1 MQTIDLRKLIAPSF
15 WHLYNDM
22 KQHRHTYYTLAG
34 GRGSTKS
41 SFAALM
47 VVLLLMTHKDCH
59 ALVMR
64 KVDKT
69 IGRSVFPQMQWAV
82 HALGQDAYFH
92 MSVSPHQM
100 TYLPTGQRIYF
111 SGVDDP
117 QKIKSIKPPF
127 GYIGIVF
134 LEELDQFAGPEEIR
148 NINQSLLRGGPMFW
162 EIGAYNPPKS
172 QNSWVNEEALVE
184 APDKLVH
191 HSTYLD
197 VPRSWLGDVF
207 FEAAETLRARN
218 ETAYRH
224 EYLGEV
230 TGTGGTVFE
239 NVHDVRLTDNEIAS
253 FDRLYFGLDFGFS
266 LDPLAFVMMAYDA
279 KHERLVIFGELY
291 QQNLMNRPAA
301 ERIRAMLPTKD
312 AHIFADSAEPKSIA
326 EMNALGLHVHG
337 AKKGPDSVDYGIRWL
352 QGLAEIAI
360 DKRRAPNTFREF
372 VGYEYERNRDG
383 QFISAYPDKNNHA
396 IDAVRYGC
404 GTVMRSQRRHGTL
417 FRKEDFGL

>member
-1 MQTIDLRKLIAPSF
+1 MAQKIELASLIAPSF
-15 WHLYNDM
+15 YELAYDIM
-22 KQHRHTYYTLAG
+22 EHRHTYYTLAG

-47 VVLLLMTHKDCH
+47 VVLLLVTHHDCH

-148 NINQSLLRGGPMFW
+148 NINQSLLRGGPVFW

-184 APDKLVH
+184 APDKQFH

-207 FEAAETLRARN
+207 FDAAEALKAQN
-218 ETAYRH
+218 EMAYRH

-239 NVHDVRLTDNEIAS
+239 NVEAVALTDAQVAA
-253 FDRLYFGLDFGFS
+253 FDKLHFGLDYGFAV
-266 LDPLAFVMMAYDA
+266 DPLAFVAMHYDA
-279 KHERLVIFGELY
+279 ARQSLYIFDEIY
-291 QQNLMNRPAA
+291 QQKLTNRQAA
-301 ERIRAMLPTKD
+301 EKIRQKAGHGRI
-312 AHIFADSAEPKSIA
+312 IADSAEPKSIA
-326 EMNALGLHVHG
+326 EMRGYGLRVDG
-337 AKKGPDSVDYGIRWL
+337 AKKGPDSVDYGVRWL
-352 QGLAEIAI
+352 QNLAHIYI
-360 DKRRAPNTFREF
+360 DRHRAPNTYREF
-372 VGYEYERNRDG
+372 ISYEYEHNREG
-383 QFISAYPDKNNHA
+383 QFISAYPDKDNHA
-396 IDAVRYGC
+396 IDAVRYAC
-404 GTVMRSQRRHGTL
+404 EPLTRRKN
-417 FRKEDFGL
+417 FRF

>member
-1 MQTIDLRKLIAPSF
+1 MRTIDLRQLIAPSF
-15 WHLYNDM
+15 WGLYNDM
-22 KQHRHTYYTLAG
+22 KHHRHTYYTLAG

-41 SFAALM
+41 SFAAIM
-47 VVLLLMTHKDCH
+47 VVLLLMTHHDCH

-69 IGRSVFPQMQWAV
+69 IGRSVFPQIQWAV

-134 LEELDQFAGPEEIR
+134 LEELDQFAGQEEIR
-148 NINQSLLRGGPMFW
+148 SINQSLLRGGPVFW

-172 QNSWVNEEALVE
+172 QNSWVNEDALIE

-207 FEAAETLRARN
+207 FDAAEALKAQN
-218 ETAYRH
+218 EMAYRH

-239 NVHDVRLTDNEIAS
+239 NVEAVALTDAQVAA
-253 FDRLYFGLDFGFS
+253 FDKLHFGLDYGFAV
-266 LDPLAFVMMAYDA
+266 DPLAFVAMHYDA
-279 KHERLVIFGELY
+279 ARQSLYIFDEIY
-291 QQNLMNRPAA
+291 QQKLTNRQAA
-301 ERIRAMLPTKD
+301 EKIRQKAGHGRI
-312 AHIFADSAEPKSIA
+312 IADSAEPKSIA
-326 EMNALGLHVHG
+326 EMRGYGLRVEG
-337 AKKGPDSVDYGIRWL
+337 AKKGPDSVDYGVRWL
-352 QGLAEIAI
+352 QNLAHIYI
-360 DKRRAPNTFREF
+360 DRHRAPNTYREF
-372 VGYEYERNRDG
+372 ISYEYEHNREG
-383 QFISAYPDKNNHA
+383 QFISAYPDKDNHA
-396 IDAVRYGC
+396 IDAVRYAC
-404 GTVMRSQRRHGTL
+404 EPLTRRKN
-417 FRKEDFGL
+417 FRF

>member
-1 MQTIDLRKLIAPSF
+1 MAQKIELASLIAPSF
-15 WHLYNDM
+15 YELAYDIM
-22 KQHRHTYYTLAG
+22 EHRHTYYTLAG

-47 VVLLLMTHKDCH
+47 VVLLLMTHHDCH

-69 IGRSVFPQMQWAV
+69 IGRSVFPQIQWAV
-82 HALGQDAYFH
+82 RALGQDAYFH

-134 LEELDQFAGPEEIR
+134 LEELDQFAGQEEIR
-148 NINQSLLRGGPMFW
+148 SINQSLLRGGPVFW

-172 QNSWVNEEALVE
+172 QNSWVNEDALIE

-207 FEAAETLRARN
+207 FDAAEALKAQN
-218 ETAYRH
+218 EMAYRH

-239 NVHDVRLTDNEIAS
+239 NVEAVALTDAQVAA
-253 FDRLYFGLDFGFS
+253 FDKLHFGLDYGFAV
-266 LDPLAFVMMAYDA
+266 DPLAFVAMHYDA
-279 KHERLVIFGELY
+279 ARQSLYIFDEIY
-291 QQNLMNRPAA
+291 QQKLTNRQAA
-301 ERIRAMLPTKD
+301 EKIRQKAGHGRI
-312 AHIFADSAEPKSIA
+312 IADSAEPKSIA
-326 EMNALGLHVHG
+326 EMRGYGLRVEG
-337 AKKGPDSVDYGIRWL
+337 AKKGPDSVDYGVRWL
-352 QGLAEIAI
+352 QNLAHIYI
-360 DKRRAPNTFREF
+360 DRHRAPNTYREF
-372 VGYEYERNRDG
+372 ISYEYEHNREG
-383 QFISAYPDKNNHA
+383 QFISAYPDKDNHA
-396 IDAVRYGC
+396 IDAVRYAC
-404 GTVMRSQRRHGTL
+404 EPLTRRKN
-417 FRKEDFGL
+417 FRF

>member
-1 MQTIDLRKLIAPSF
+1 MAQKIELASLIAPSF
-15 WHLYNDM
+15 YELAYDIM
-22 KQHRHTYYTLAG
+22 EHRHTYYTLAG

-47 VVLLLMTHKDCH
+47 VVLLLMTHHDCH

-69 IGRSVFPQMQWAV
+69 IGRSVFPQLQWAV
-82 HALGQDAYFH
+82 RALGQDAYFH

-134 LEELDQFAGPEEIR
+134 LEELDQFAGQEEIR
-148 NINQSLLRGGPMFW
+148 SINQSLLRGGPVFW

-172 QNSWVNEEALVE
+172 QNSWVNEDALIE

-207 FEAAETLRARN
+207 FDAAEALKEQN
-218 ETAYRH
+218 EMAYRH

-239 NVHDVRLTDNEIAS
+239 NVEAVALTDAQVAA
-253 FDRLYFGLDFGFS
+253 FDKLHFGLDYGFAV
-266 LDPLAFVMMAYDA
+266 DPLAFVAMHYDA
-279 KHERLVIFGELY
+279 ARQSLYIFDEIY
-291 QQNLMNRPAA
+291 QQKLTNRQAA
-301 ERIRAMLPTKD
+301 EKIRQKAGHGRI
-312 AHIFADSAEPKSIA
+312 IADSAEPKSIA
-326 EMNALGLHVHG
+326 EMRGYGLRVEG
-337 AKKGPDSVDYGIRWL
+337 AKKGPDSVDYGVRWL
-352 QGLAEIAI
+352 QNLAHIYI
-360 DKRRAPNTFREF
+360 DRHRAPNTYREF
-372 VGYEYERNRDG
+372 ISYEYEHNREG
-383 QFISAYPDKNNHA
+383 QFISAYPDKDNHA
-396 IDAVRYGC
+396 IDAVRYAC
-404 GTVMRSQRRHGTL
+404 EPLTRRKN
-417 FRKEDFGL
+417 FRF

>member
-1 MQTIDLRKLIAPSF
+1 MAQKIELASLIAPSF
-15 WHLYNDM
+15 YELAYDIM
-22 KQHRHTYYTLAG
+22 EHRHTYYTLAG

-47 VVLLLMTHKDCH
+47 VVLLLMTHHDCH

-69 IGRSVFPQMQWAV
+69 IGRSVFPQIQWAV
-82 HALGQDAYFH
+82 RALGQDAYFH

-134 LEELDQFAGPEEIR
+134 LEELDQFAGQEEIR
-148 NINQSLLRGGPMFW
+148 SINQSLLRGGPVFW

-172 QNSWVNEEALVE
+172 QNSWVNEDALIE

-207 FEAAETLRARN
+207 FDAAEALKAQN
-218 ETAYRH
+218 EMAYRH

-239 NVHDVRLTDNEIAS
+239 NVEAVALTDAQVAA
-253 FDRLYFGLDFGFS
+253 FDKLHLGLDYGFAV
-266 LDPLAFVMMAYDA
+266 DPLAFVAMHYDA
-279 KHERLVIFGELY
+279 ARQSLYIFDEIY
-291 QQNLMNRPAA
+291 QQKLTNRQAA
-301 ERIRAMLPTKD
+301 EKIRQKAGHGRI
-312 AHIFADSAEPKSIA
+312 IADSAEPKSIA
-326 EMNALGLHVHG
+326 EMRGYGLRVEG
-337 AKKGPDSVDYGIRWL
+337 AKKGPDSVDYGVRWL
-352 QGLAEIAI
+352 QNLAHIYI
-360 DKRRAPNTFREF
+360 DRHRAPNTYREF
-372 VGYEYERNRDG
+372 ISYEYEHNREG
-383 QFISAYPDKNNHA
+383 QFISAYPDKDNHA
-396 IDAVRYGC
+396 IDAVRYAC
-404 GTVMRSQRRHGTL
+404 EPLTRRKN
-417 FRKEDFGL
+417 FRF

>member
-1 MQTIDLRKLIAPSF
+1 MRTIDLRRLIAPSF
-15 WHLYNDM
+15 WGLYNDM
-22 KQHRHTYYTLAG
+22 KHHRHTYYTLAG

-41 SFAALM
+41 SFAAIM
-47 VVLLLMTHKDCH
+47 VVLLLMTHHDCH

-69 IGRSVFPQMQWAV
+69 IGRSVFPQLQWAV
-82 HALGQDAYFH
+82 RALGQDAYFH

-134 LEELDQFAGPEEIR
+134 LEELDQFAGQEEIR
-148 NINQSLLRGGPMFW
+148 SINQSLLRGGPVFW

-172 QNSWVNEEALVE
+172 QNSWVNEDALIE

-207 FEAAETLRARN
+207 FDAAEALKAQN
-218 ETAYRH
+218 EMAYRH

-239 NVHDVRLTDNEIAS
+239 NVEAVALTDAQVAA
-253 FDRLYFGLDFGFS
+253 FDKLHFGLDYGFAV
-266 LDPLAFVMMAYDA
+266 DPLAFVAMHYDA
-279 KHERLVIFGELY
+279 ARQSLYIFDEIY
-291 QQNLMNRPAA
+291 QQKLTNRQAA
-301 ERIRAMLPTKD
+301 EKIRQKAGHGRI
-312 AHIFADSAEPKSIA
+312 IADSAEPKSIA
-326 EMNALGLHVHG
+326 EMRGYGLRVDG
-337 AKKGPDSVDYGIRWL
+337 AKKGPDSVDYGVRWL
-352 QGLAEIAI
+352 QNLAHIYI
-360 DKRRAPNTFREF
+360 DRHRAPNTYREF
-372 VGYEYERNRDG
+372 ISYEYEHNREG
-383 QFISAYPDKNNHA
+383 QFISAYPDKDNHA
-396 IDAVRYGC
+396 IDAVRYAC
-404 GTVMRSQRRHGTL
+404 EPLTRRKN
-417 FRKEDFGL
+417 FRF

>member
-1 MQTIDLRKLIAPSF
+1 MAQKIELASLIAPSF
-15 WHLYNDM
+15 YELAYDIM
-22 KQHRHTYYTLAG
+22 EHRHTYYTLAG

-47 VVLLLMTHKDCH
+47 VVLLLMTHHDCH

-69 IGRSVFPQMQWAV
+69 IGRSVFPQLQWAV
-82 HALGQDAYFH
+82 RALGQDAYFH

-127 GYIGIVF
+127 RYIGIVF
-134 LEELDQFAGPEEIR
+134 LEELDQFAGQEEIR
-148 NINQSLLRGGPMFW
+148 NINQSLLRGGPVFW

-172 QNSWVNEEALVE
+172 QNSWVNEDALIE

-207 FEAAETLRARN
+207 FDAAEALKAQN
-218 ETAYRH
+218 EMAYRH

-239 NVHDVRLTDNEIAS
+239 NVEAVALTDAQVAA
-253 FDRLYFGLDFGFS
+253 FDKLHFGLDYGFAV
-266 LDPLAFVMMAYDA
+266 DPLAFVAMHYDA
-279 KHERLVIFGELY
+279 ARQSLYIFDEIY
-291 QQNLMNRPAA
+291 QQKLTNRQAA
-301 ERIRAMLPTKD
+301 EKIRQKAGHGRI
-312 AHIFADSAEPKSIA
+312 IADSAEPKSIA
-326 EMNALGLHVHG
+326 EMRGYGLRVEG
-337 AKKGPDSVDYGIRWL
+337 AKKGPDSVDYGVRWL
-352 QGLAEIAI
+352 QNLAHIYI
-360 DKRRAPNTFREF
+360 DRHRAPNTYREF
-372 VGYEYERNRDG
+372 ISYEYEHNREG
-383 QFISAYPDKNNHA
+383 QFISAYPDKDNHA
-396 IDAVRYGC
+396 IDAVRYAC
-404 GTVMRSQRRHGTL
+404 EPLTRRKN
-417 FRKEDFGL
+417 FRF

>member
-1 MQTIDLRKLIAPSF
+1 MAQKIELALLIAPSF
-15 WHLYNDM
+15 YELAYDVM
-22 KQHRHTYYTLAG
+22 EHRHTYYTLAG

-47 VVLLLMTHKDCH
+47 VVLLLMTHHDCH

-69 IGRSVFPQMQWAV
+69 IGRSVFPQLQWAV
-82 HALGQDAYFH
+82 RALGQDAYFH

-134 LEELDQFAGPEEIR
+134 LEELDQFAGQEEIR
-148 NINQSLLRGGPMFW
+148 SINQSLLRGGPVFW

-172 QNSWVNEEALVE
+172 QNSWVNEDALIE

-207 FEAAETLRARN
+207 FDAAEALKAQN
-218 ETAYRH
+218 EMAYRH

-239 NVHDVRLTDNEIAS
+239 NVEAVALTDAQVAA
-253 FDRLYFGLDFGFS
+253 FDKLHFGLDYGFAV
-266 LDPLAFVMMAYDA
+266 DPLAFVAMHYDA
-279 KHERLVIFGELY
+279 ARQSLYIFDEIY
-291 QQNLMNRPAA
+291 QQKLTNRQAA
-301 ERIRAMLPTKD
+301 EKIRQKAGHGRI
-312 AHIFADSAEPKSIA
+312 IADSAEPKSIA
-326 EMNALGLHVHG
+326 EMRGYGLRVEG
-337 AKKGPDSVDYGIRWL
+337 AKKGPDSVDYGVRWL
-352 QGLAEIAI
+352 QNLAHIYI
-360 DKRRAPNTFREF
+360 DRHRAPNTYREF
-372 VGYEYERNRDG
+372 ISYEYEHNREG
-383 QFISAYPDKNNHA
+383 QFISAYPDKDNHA
-396 IDAVRYGC
+396 IDAVRYAC
-404 GTVMRSQRRHGTL
+404 EPLTRRKN
-417 FRKEDFGL
+417 FRF

>member
-1 MQTIDLRKLIAPSF
+1 MAQKIELASLIAPSF
-15 WHLYNDM
+15 YELAYDIM
-22 KQHRHTYYTLAG
+22 EHRHTYYTLAG

-47 VVLLLMTHKDCH
+47 VVLLLMTHHDCH

-69 IGRSVFPQMQWAV
+69 IGRSVFPQLQWAV
-82 HALGQDAYFH
+82 RALGQDAYFH

-134 LEELDQFAGPEEIR
+134 LEELDQFAGQEEIR
-148 NINQSLLRGGPMFW
+148 SINQSLLRGGPVFW

-172 QNSWVNEEALVE
+172 QNSWVNEDALIE

-207 FEAAETLRARN
+207 FDAAEALKEQN
-218 ETAYRH
+218 EMAYRH

-239 NVHDVRLTDNEIAS
+239 NVEAVALTDAQVAA
-253 FDRLYFGLDFGFS
+253 FDKLHFGLDYGFAV
-266 LDPLAFVMMAYDA
+266 DPLAFVAMHYDA
-279 KHERLVIFGELY
+279 ARQSLYIFDEIY
-291 QQNLMNRPAA
+291 QQKLTNRQAA
-301 ERIRAMLPTKD
+301 EKIRQKAGHARI
-312 AHIFADSAEPKSIA
+312 IADSAEPKSIA
-326 EMNALGLHVHG
+326 EMRGYGLRVEG
-337 AKKGPDSVDYGIRWL
+337 AKKGPDSVDYGVRWL
-352 QGLAEIAI
+352 QNLAHIYI
-360 DKRRAPNTFREF
+360 DRHRAPNTYREF
-372 VGYEYERNRDG
+372 ISYEYEHNREG
-383 QFISAYPDKNNHA
+383 QFISAYPDKDNHA
-396 IDAVRYGC
+396 IDAVRYAC
-404 GTVMRSQRRHGTL
+404 EPLTRRKN
-417 FRKEDFGL
+417 FRF

>member
-1 MQTIDLRKLIAPSF
+1 MAQKIELASLIAPSF
-15 WHLYNDM
+15 YELAYDIM
-22 KQHRHTYYTLAG
+22 EHRHTYYTLAG

-47 VVLLLMTHKDCH
+47 VVLLLMTHHDCH

-69 IGRSVFPQMQWAV
+69 IGKSVFPQLQWAV
-82 HALGQDAYFH
+82 RALGQDAYFH

-134 LEELDQFAGPEEIR
+134 LEELDQFAGQEEIR
-148 NINQSLLRGGPMFW
+148 SINQSLLRGGPVFW

-172 QNSWVNEEALVE
+172 QNSWVNEDALIE

-207 FEAAETLRARN
+207 FDAAEALKAQN
-218 ETAYRH
+218 EMAYRH

-239 NVHDVRLTDNEIAS
+239 NVEAVALTDAQVAA
-253 FDRLYFGLDFGFS
+253 FDKLHFGLDYGFAV
-266 LDPLAFVMMAYDA
+266 DPLAFVAMHYDA
-279 KHERLVIFGELY
+279 ALQSLYIFDEIY
-291 QQNLMNRPAA
+291 QQKLTNRQAA
-301 ERIRAMLPTKD
+301 EKIRQKAGHGRI
-312 AHIFADSAEPKSIA
+312 IADSAEPKSIA
-326 EMNALGLHVHG
+326 EMRGYGLRVEG
-337 AKKGPDSVDYGIRWL
+337 AKKGPDSVDYGVRWL
-352 QGLAEIAI
+352 QNLAHIYI
-360 DKRRAPNTFREF
+360 DRHRAPNTYREF
-372 VGYEYERNRDG
+372 ISYEYEHNREG
-383 QFISAYPDKNNHA
+383 QFISAYPDKDNPA
-396 IDAVRYGC
+396 IDAVRYAC
-404 GTVMRSQRRHGTL
+404 EPLTRRKN
-417 FRKEDFGL
+417 FRF

>member
-1 MQTIDLRKLIAPSF
+1 MTQKIELASLIAPSF
-15 WHLYNDM
+15 YELAYDIM
-22 KQHRHTYYTLAG
+22 EHRHTYYTLAG

-47 VVLLLMTHKDCH
+47 VVLLLMTHHDCH

-69 IGRSVFPQMQWAV
+69 IGRSVFPQLQWAV
-82 HALGQDAYFH
+82 RALGQDAYFH

-134 LEELDQFAGPEEIR
+134 LEELDQFAGQEEIR
-148 NINQSLLRGGPMFW
+148 SINQSLLRGGPVFW

-172 QNSWVNEEALVE
+172 QNSWVNEDALIE

-207 FEAAETLRARN
+207 FDAAEALKAQN
-218 ETAYRH
+218 EMAYRH

-239 NVHDVRLTDNEIAS
+239 NVEAVALTDAQVAA
-253 FDRLYFGLDFGFS
+253 FDKLHFGLDYGFAV
-266 LDPLAFVMMAYDA
+266 DPLAFVAMHYDA
-279 KHERLVIFGELY
+279 ARQSLYIFDEIY
-291 QQNLMNRPAA
+291 QQKLTNRQAA
-301 ERIRAMLPTKD
+301 EKIRQKAGHGRI
-312 AHIFADSAEPKSIA
+312 IADSAEPKSIA
-326 EMNALGLHVHG
+326 EMRGYGLRVEG
-337 AKKGPDSVDYGIRWL
+337 AKKGPDSVDYGVRWL
-352 QGLAEIAI
+352 QNLAHIYI
-360 DKRRAPNTFREF
+360 DRHRAPNTYREF
-372 VGYEYERNRDG
+372 ISYEYEHNREG
-383 QFISAYPDKNNHA
+383 QFISAYPDKDNHA
-396 IDAVRYGC
+396 IDAVRYAC
-404 GTVMRSQRRHGTL
+404 EPLTRRKN
-417 FRKEDFGL
+417 FRF

>member
-1 MQTIDLRKLIAPSF
+1 MAKRIELKKLIAPSF
-15 WHLYNDM
+15 FDLAYDIM
-22 KQHRHTYYTLAG
+22 EHRHTYYTLAG

-69 IGRSVFPQMQWAV
+69 IGRSVFPQIQWAV

-148 NINQSLLRGGPMFW
+148 NINQSLLRGGPVFW

-184 APDKLVH
+184 APDKQFH

-207 FEAAETLRARN
+207 FEAAETLKARN

-230 TGTGGTVFE
+230 TGTGGAVFE
-239 NVHDVRLTDNEIAS
+239 NVRDVTFTDAQVEA
-253 FDRLYFGLDFGFS
+253 FDHCYYGLDFGFAI
-266 LDPLAFVMMAYDA
+266 DPMAFVAMHYDA
-279 KHERLVIFGELY
+279 KHEELYIFGEIYEQKLT
-291 QQNLMNRPAA
+291 NKRGA
-301 ERIRAMLPTKD
+301 EKIKELLPHAT
-312 AHIFADSAEPKSIA
+312 AIIVADSAEPKSIA
-326 EMNALGLHVHG
+326 EMKEYGLRVTG
-337 AKKGPDSVDYGIRWL
+337 ARKGPDSVEYGIRWL
-352 QGLAEIAI
+352 QSLAGIYI
-360 DKRRAPNTFREF
+360 DKRRAPNAFREF
-372 VGYEYERNRDG
+372 VGYEYERNRAG
-383 QFISAYPDKNNHA
+383 QFISAYPDANNHA
-396 IDAVRYGC
+396 IDAVRYGLQNA
-404 GTVMRSQRRHGTL
+404 MRKSGMRI
-417 FRKEDFGL
+417 FK

>member
-1 MQTIDLRKLIAPSF
+1 MAQKIELASLIAPSF
-15 WHLYNDM
+15 YELAYDIM
-22 KQHRHTYYTLAG
+22 ERRHTYYTLAG

-47 VVLLLMTHKDCH
+47 VVLLLMTHHDCH

-69 IGRSVFPQMQWAV
+69 IGRSVFPQLQWAV
-82 HALGQDAYFH
+82 RALGQDAYFH

-134 LEELDQFAGPEEIR
+134 LEELDQFAGQEEIR
-148 NINQSLLRGGPMFW
+148 SINQSLLRGGPVFW

-172 QNSWVNEEALVE
+172 QNSWVNEDALIE

-207 FEAAETLRARN
+207 FDAAEALKAQN
-218 ETAYRH
+218 EMAYRH

-239 NVHDVRLTDNEIAS
+239 NVEAVALTDAQVAA
-253 FDRLYFGLDFGFS
+253 FDKLHFGLDYGFAV
-266 LDPLAFVMMAYDA
+266 DPLAFVAMHYDA
-279 KHERLVIFGELY
+279 ARQSLYIFDEIY
-291 QQNLMNRPAA
+291 QQKLTNRQAA
-301 ERIRAMLPTKD
+301 EKIRQKAGHGRI
-312 AHIFADSAEPKSIA
+312 IADSAEPKSIA
-326 EMNALGLHVHG
+326 EMRGYGLRVEG
-337 AKKGPDSVDYGIRWL
+337 AKKGPDSVDYGVRWL
-352 QGLAEIAI
+352 QNLAHIYI
-360 DKRRAPNTFREF
+360 DRHRAPNTYREF
-372 VGYEYERNRDG
+372 ISYEYEHNREG
-383 QFISAYPDKNNHA
+383 QFISAYPDKDNHA
-396 IDAVRYGC
+396 IDAVRYAC
-404 GTVMRSQRRHGTL
+404 EPLTRRKN
-417 FRKEDFGL
+417 FRF

>member
-207 FEAAETLRARN
+207 FEAAKTLKARN
-218 ETAYRH
+218 EMAYRH

-239 NVHDVRLTDNEIAS
+239 NVEAVALTDAQVAA
-253 FDRLYFGLDFGFS
+253 FDKLHFGLDYGFAV
-266 LDPLAFVMMAYDA
+266 DPLAFVAMHYDA
-279 KHERLVIFGELY
+279 ARQSLYIFDEIY
-291 QQNLMNRPAA
+291 QQKLTNRQAA
-301 ERIRAMLPTKD
+301 EKIRQKAGHGRI
-312 AHIFADSAEPKSIA
+312 IADSAEPKSIA
-326 EMNALGLHVHG
+326 EMRGYGLRVEG
-337 AKKGPDSVDYGIRWL
+337 AKKGPDSVDYGVRWL
-352 QGLAEIAI
+352 QNLAHIYI
-360 DKRRAPNTFREF
+360 DRHRAPNTYREF
-372 VGYEYERNRDG
+372 ISYEYEHNREG
-383 QFISAYPDKNNHA
+383 QFISAYPDKDNHA
-396 IDAVRYGC
+396 IDAVRYAC
-404 GTVMRSQRRHGTL
+404 EPLTRRKN
-417 FRKEDFGL
+417 FRF

>member
-1 MQTIDLRKLIAPSF
+1 MAKRIELKKLIAPSF
-15 WHLYNDM
+15 FDLAYDIM
-22 KQHRHTYYTLAG
+22 EHRHTYYTLAG

-69 IGRSVFPQMQWAV
+69 IGRSVFPQIQWAV

-148 NINQSLLRGGPMFW
+148 NINQSLLRGGPVFW

-172 QNSWVNEEALVE
+172 QNSWVNEDALIE

-207 FEAAETLRARN
+207 FDAAEALKAQN
-218 ETAYRH
+218 EMAYRH

-239 NVHDVRLTDNEIAS
+239 NVEAVALTDAQVAA
-253 FDRLYFGLDFGFS
+253 FDKLHFGLDYGFAV
-266 LDPLAFVMMAYDA
+266 DPLAFVAMHYDA
-279 KHERLVIFGELY
+279 ARQSLYIFDEIY
-291 QQNLMNRPAA
+291 QQKLTNRQAA
-301 ERIRAMLPTKD
+301 EKIRQKAGHGRI
-312 AHIFADSAEPKSIA
+312 IADSAEPKSIA
-326 EMNALGLHVHG
+326 EMRGYGLRVEG
-337 AKKGPDSVDYGIRWL
+337 AKKGPDSVDYGVRWL
-352 QGLAEIAI
+352 QNLAHIYI
-360 DKRRAPNTFREF
+360 DRHRAPNTYREF
-372 VGYEYERNRDG
+372 ISYEYEHNREG
-383 QFISAYPDKNNHA
+383 QFISAYPDKDNHA
-396 IDAVRYGC
+396 IDAVRYAC
-404 GTVMRSQRRHGTL
+404 EPLTRRKN
-417 FRKEDFGL
+417 FRF

>member
-1 MQTIDLRKLIAPSF
+1 MAQKIELASLIAPSF
-15 WHLYNDM
+15 YELAYDIM
-22 KQHRHTYYTLAG
+22 EHRHTYYTLAG

-47 VVLLLMTHKDCH
+47 VVLLLMTHHDCH

-69 IGRSVFPQMQWAV
+69 IGRSVFPQLQWAV
-82 HALGQDAYFH
+82 RALGQDAYFH

-134 LEELDQFAGPEEIR
+134 LEELDQFAGQEEIR
-148 NINQSLLRGGPMFW
+148 SINQSLLRGGPVFW

-172 QNSWVNEEALVE
+172 QNSWVNEDALIE

-207 FEAAETLRARN
+207 FDAAEALKAQN
-218 ETAYRH
+218 EMAYRH

-239 NVHDVRLTDNEIAS
+239 NVEAVALTDAQVAA
-253 FDRLYFGLDFGFS
+253 FDKLHFGLDYGFAV
-266 LDPLAFVMMAYDA
+266 DPLAFVAMHYDA
-279 KHERLVIFGELY
+279 ARQSLYIFDEIY
-291 QQNLMNRPAA
+291 QQKLTNRQAA
-301 ERIRAMLPTKD
+301 EKIRPKAGHGRI
-312 AHIFADSAEPKSIA
+312 IADSAEPKSIA
-326 EMNALGLHVHG
+326 EMRGYGLRVEG
-337 AKKGPDSVDYGIRWL
+337 AKKGPDSVDYGVRWL
-352 QGLAEIAI
+352 QNLAHIYI
-360 DKRRAPNTFREF
+360 DRHRAPNTYREF
-372 VGYEYERNRDG
+372 ISYEYEHNREG
-383 QFISAYPDKNNHA
+383 QFISAYPDKDNHA
-396 IDAVRYGC
+396 IDAVRYAC
-404 GTVMRSQRRHGTL
+404 EPLTRRKN
-417 FRKEDFGL
+417 FRF

>member
-134 LEELDQFAGPEEIR
+134 LEELDQFSGPEEIR
-148 NINQSLLRGGPMFW
+148 NINQSLLRGGPVFW

-184 APDKLVH
+184 APDKFVH

-266 LDPLAFVMMAYDA
+266 HD
-279 KHERLVIFGELY
+279 
-291 QQNLMNRPAA
+291 
-301 ERIRAMLPTKD
+301 
-312 AHIFADSAEPKSIA
+312 
-326 EMNALGLHVHG
+326 GL
-337 AKKGPDSVDYGIRWL
+337 
-352 QGLAEIAI
+352 
-360 DKRRAPNTFREF
+360 RRKA
-372 VGYEYERNRDG
+372 
-383 QFISAYPDKNNHA
+383 
-396 IDAVRYGC
+396 
-404 GTVMRSQRRHGTL
+404 
-417 FRKEDFGL
+417 

>member
-1 MQTIDLRKLIAPSF
+1 MAQKIELASLIAPSF
-15 WHLYNDM
+15 YELAYDIM
-22 KQHRHTYYTLAG
+22 EHRHTYYTLAG

-47 VVLLLMTHKDCH
+47 VVLLLVTHHDCH

-148 NINQSLLRGGPMFW
+148 NINQSLLRGGPVFW

-184 APDKLVH
+184 APDKQFH

-207 FEAAETLRARN
+207 FDAAEALKAQN
-218 ETAYRH
+218 EMAYRH

-239 NVHDVRLTDNEIAS
+239 NVEAVALTDAQVAA
-253 FDRLYFGLDFGFS
+253 FDKLHFGLDYGFAV
-266 LDPLAFVMMAYDA
+266 DPLAFVAMHYDA
-279 KHERLVIFGELY
+279 ARQSLYIFDEIY
-291 QQNLMNRPAA
+291 QQKLTNRQAA
-301 ERIRAMLPTKD
+301 EKIRQKAGHGRI
-312 AHIFADSAEPKSIA
+312 IADSAEPKSIA
-326 EMNALGLHVHG
+326 EMRGYGLHVDG
-337 AKKGPDSVDYGIRWL
+337 AKKGPDSVDYGVRWL
-352 QGLAEIAI
+352 QNLAHIYI
-360 DKRRAPNTFREF
+360 DRHRAPNTYREF
-372 VGYEYERNRDG
+372 ISYEYEHNREG
-383 QFISAYPDKNNHA
+383 QFISAYPDKDNHA
-396 IDAVRYGC
+396 IDAVRYAC
-404 GTVMRSQRRHGTL
+404 EPLTRRKN
-417 FRKEDFGL
+417 FRF

>member
-1 MQTIDLRKLIAPSF
+1 MAQKIELSSLIAPSF
-15 WHLYNDM
+15 YDLAYDIMEH
-22 KQHRHTYYTLAG
+22 KHTYYTLAG

-69 IGRSVFPQMQWAV
+69 IGRSVFPQIQWAV

-134 LEELDQFAGPEEIR
+134 LEELDQFTGQEEIR
-148 NINQSLLRGGPMFW
+148 NINQSLLRGGPVFW

-172 QNSWVNEEALVE
+172 QNSWVNEEALVD

-207 FEAAETLRARN
+207 FDAAEALKAQN
-218 ETAYRH
+218 EMAYRH

-239 NVHDVRLTDNEIAS
+239 NVEAVALTDAQVAV
-253 FDRLYFGLDFGFS
+253 FDKLHFGLDYGFAV
-266 LDPLAFVMMAYDA
+266 DPLAFVAMHYDA
-279 KHERLVIFGELY
+279 ARQSLYIFDEIY
-291 QQNLMNRPAA
+291 QQKLTNRQAA
-301 ERIRAMLPTKD
+301 EKIRQKAGHGRI
-312 AHIFADSAEPKSIA
+312 IADSAEPKSIA
-326 EMNALGLHVHG
+326 EMRGYGLRVEG
-337 AKKGPDSVDYGIRWL
+337 AKKGPDSVDYGVRWL
-352 QGLAEIAI
+352 QNLAHIYI
-360 DKRRAPNTFREF
+360 DRHRAPNTYREF
-372 VGYEYERNRDG
+372 ISYEYEHNREG
-383 QFISAYPDKNNHA
+383 QFISAYPDKDNHA
-396 IDAVRYGC
+396 IDAVRYAC
-404 GTVMRSQRRHGTL
+404 EPLTRRKN
-417 FRKEDFGL
+417 FRF

>member
-1 MQTIDLRKLIAPSF
+1 MAQKIELASLIAPSF
-15 WHLYNDM
+15 YELAYDIM
-22 KQHRHTYYTLAG
+22 EHRHTYYTLAG

-47 VVLLLMTHKDCH
+47 VVLLLMTHHDCH

-69 IGRSVFPQMQWAV
+69 IGRSVFPQLQWAV
-82 HALGQDAYFH
+82 RALGQDAYFH

-134 LEELDQFAGPEEIR
+134 LEELDQFAGQEEIR
-148 NINQSLLRGGPMFW
+148 SINQSLLRGGPVFW

-172 QNSWVNEEALVE
+172 QNSWVNEDALIE

-207 FEAAETLRARN
+207 FDAAEALKAQN
-218 ETAYRH
+218 EMAYRH

-239 NVHDVRLTDNEIAS
+239 NVEAVALTDAQVVA
-253 FDRLYFGLDFGFS
+253 FDKLHFGLDYGFAV
-266 LDPLAFVMMAYDA
+266 DPLAFVAMHYDA
-279 KHERLVIFGELY
+279 ARQSLYIFDEIY
-291 QQNLMNRPAA
+291 QQKLTNRQAA
-301 ERIRAMLPTKD
+301 EKIRQKAGHGRI
-312 AHIFADSAEPKSIA
+312 IADSAEPKSIA
-326 EMNALGLHVHG
+326 EMRGYGLRVEG
-337 AKKGPDSVDYGIRWL
+337 AKKGPDSVDYGVRWL
-352 QGLAEIAI
+352 QNLAHIYI
-360 DKRRAPNTFREF
+360 DRHRAPNTYREF
-372 VGYEYERNRDG
+372 ISYEYEHNREG
-383 QFISAYPDKNNHA
+383 QFISAYPDKDNHA
-396 IDAVRYGC
+396 IDAVRYAC
-404 GTVMRSQRRHGTL
+404 EPLTRRKN
-417 FRKEDFGL
+417 FRF

>member
-1 MQTIDLRKLIAPSF
+1 MAQKIELASLIAPSF
-15 WHLYNDM
+15 YELAYDIM
-22 KQHRHTYYTLAG
+22 EHRHTYYTLAG

-47 VVLLLMTHKDCH
+47 VVLLLMTHHDCH

-69 IGRSVFPQMQWAV
+69 IGRSVFPQLQWAV
-82 HALGQDAYFH
+82 RALGQDAYFH

-134 LEELDQFAGPEEIR
+134 LEELDQFAGQEEIR
-148 NINQSLLRGGPMFW
+148 SINQSLLRGGPVFW

-172 QNSWVNEEALVE
+172 QNSWVNEDALIE

-207 FEAAETLRARN
+207 FDAAEALKAQN
-218 ETAYRH
+218 EMAYRH

-239 NVHDVRLTDNEIAS
+239 NVEAVALTDAQVAA
-253 FDRLYFGLDFGFS
+253 FDKLHFGLDYGFAV
-266 LDPLAFVMMAYDA
+266 DPLAFVAMHYDA
-279 KHERLVIFGELY
+279 ARQSLYIFDEIY
-291 QQNLMNRPAA
+291 QQKLTNRQAA
-301 ERIRAMLPTKD
+301 EKIRQKAGHGRI
-312 AHIFADSAEPKSIA
+312 IADSAEPKSIA
-326 EMNALGLHVHG
+326 EMRGYGLRVDG
-337 AKKGPDSVDYGIRWL
+337 AKKGPDSVDYGVRWL
-352 QGLAEIAI
+352 QNLAHIYI
-360 DKRRAPNTFREF
+360 DRHRAPNTYREF
-372 VGYEYERNRDG
+372 ISYEYEHNREG
-383 QFISAYPDKNNHA
+383 QFISAYPDKDNHA
-396 IDAVRYGC
+396 IDAVRYAC
-404 GTVMRSQRRHGTL
+404 EPLTRRKN
-417 FRKEDFGL
+417 FRF

>member
-1 MQTIDLRKLIAPSF
+1 MAQKIELASLIAPSF
-15 WHLYNDM
+15 YELAYDIM
-22 KQHRHTYYTLAG
+22 EHRHTYYTLAG

-47 VVLLLMTHKDCH
+47 VVLLLMTHHDCH

-69 IGRSVFPQMQWAV
+69 IGRSVFPQLQWAV
-82 HALGQDAYFH
+82 RALGQDAYFH

-134 LEELDQFAGPEEIR
+134 LEELDQFAGQEEIR
-148 NINQSLLRGGPMFW
+148 SINQSLLRGGPVFW

-172 QNSWVNEEALVE
+172 QNSWVNEDALIE

-207 FEAAETLRARN
+207 FDAAEALKAQN
-218 ETAYRH
+218 EMAYRH

-239 NVHDVRLTDNEIAS
+239 NVEAVALTDAQVAA
-253 FDRLYFGLDFGFS
+253 FDKLHFGLDYGFAV
-266 LDPLAFVMMAYDA
+266 DPLAFVAMHYDA
-279 KHERLVIFGELY
+279 ARQSLYIFDEIY
-291 QQNLMNRPAA
+291 QQKLTNRQAA
-301 ERIRAMLPTKD
+301 EKIRQKAGHGRI
-312 AHIFADSAEPKSIA
+312 IADSAEPKSIA
-326 EMNALGLHVHG
+326 EMRGYGLRVEG
-337 AKKGPDSVDYGIRWL
+337 AKKGPDSVDYGVRWL
-352 QGLAEIAI
+352 QNLAHIYI
-360 DKRRAPNTFREF
+360 DRHRAPNTYREF
-372 VGYEYERNRDG
+372 ISYEYEHNREG
-383 QFISAYPDKNNHA
+383 QFISAYPDKDNHA
-396 IDAVRYGC
+396 IDAVRYAC
-404 GTVMRSQRRHGTL
+404 EPLTRRKN
-417 FRKEDFGL
+417 FRF

>member
-1 MQTIDLRKLIAPSF
+1 MAQKIELASLIAPSF
-15 WHLYNDM
+15 YELAYDIM
-22 KQHRHTYYTLAG
+22 EHRHTYYTLAG

-47 VVLLLMTHKDCH
+47 VVLLLMTHHDCH

-69 IGRSVFPQMQWAV
+69 IGRSVFPQLQWAV
-82 HALGQDAYFH
+82 CALGQDAYFH

-134 LEELDQFAGPEEIR
+134 LEELDQFAGQEEIR
-148 NINQSLLRGGPMFW
+148 SINQSLLRGGPVFW

-172 QNSWVNEEALVE
+172 QNSWVNEDALIE

-207 FEAAETLRARN
+207 FDAAEALKAQN
-218 ETAYRH
+218 EMAYRH

-239 NVHDVRLTDNEIAS
+239 NVEAVALTDAQVVA
-253 FDRLYFGLDFGFS
+253 FDKLHFGLDYGFAV
-266 LDPLAFVMMAYDA
+266 DPLAFVAMHYDA
-279 KHERLVIFGELY
+279 ARQSLYIFDEIY
-291 QQNLMNRPAA
+291 QQKLTNRQAA
-301 ERIRAMLPTKD
+301 EKIRQKAGHGRI
-312 AHIFADSAEPKSIA
+312 IADSAEPKSIA
-326 EMNALGLHVHG
+326 EMRGYGLRVDG
-337 AKKGPDSVDYGIRWL
+337 AKKGPDSVDYGVRWL
-352 QGLAEIAI
+352 QNLAHIYI
-360 DKRRAPNTFREF
+360 DRHRAPNTYREF
-372 VGYEYERNRDG
+372 ISYEYEHNREG
-383 QFISAYPDKNNHA
+383 QFISAYPDKDNHA
-396 IDAVRYGC
+396 IDAVRYAC
-404 GTVMRSQRRHGTL
+404 EPLTRRKN
-417 FRKEDFGL
+417 FRF

>member
-1 MQTIDLRKLIAPSF
+1 MRTIDLRRLIAPSF
-15 WHLYNDM
+15 WGLYNDM
-22 KQHRHTYYTLAG
+22 KHHRHTYYTLAG

-41 SFAALM
+41 SFAAIM
-47 VVLLLMTHKDCH
+47 VVLLLMTHHDCH

-69 IGRSVFPQMQWAV
+69 IGRSVFPQIQWAV

-134 LEELDQFAGPEEIR
+134 LEELDQFAGQEEIR
-148 NINQSLLRGGPMFW
+148 SINQSLLRGGPMFW

-184 APDKLVH
+184 TPDKLVH

-197 VPRSWLGDVF
+197 VPRKWLGDVF
-207 FEAAETLRARN
+207 FDAAETLKARN
-218 ETAYRH
+218 EMAYRH

-230 TGTGGTVFE
+230 TGTGGAVFE
-239 NVHDVRLTDNEIAS
+239 NVEDKAFTDTDVQA
-253 FDRLYFGLDFGFS
+253 FDRVYYGLDFGFTI
-266 LDPLAFVMMAYDA
+266 DPLAFVALHYDSN
-279 KHERLVIFGELY
+279 HDDVYIFDEIY
-291 QQNLMNRPAA
+291 QQKLTNAKAA
-301 ERIRAMLPTKD
+301 ERIRAKVKQGWVLAD
-312 AHIFADSAEPKSIA
+312 AAEPKSIA
-326 EMNALGLHVHG
+326 ELNEQGLRVQG
-337 AKKGPDSVDYGIRWL
+337 ARKGRDSVDFGVKWL
-352 QGLAEIAI
+352 QDRAHIYI
-360 DKRRAPNTFREF
+360 DRRRAPNTFHEF
-372 VGYEYERNRDG
+372 ISYEYERNRDG
-383 QFISAYPDKNNHA
+383 QFISAYPDANNHA
-396 IDAVRYGC
+396 IDAVRYALDN
-404 GTVMRSQRRHGTL
+404 VMRRDRIVPKRVN
-417 FRKEDFGL
+417 F

>member
-1 MQTIDLRKLIAPSF
+1 MAKRIELKKLIAPSF
-15 WHLYNDM
+15 FDLAYDIM
-22 KQHRHTYYTLAG
+22 EHRHTYYTLAG

-47 VVLLLMTHKDCH
+47 VVLLLMTHHDCH

-69 IGRSVFPQMQWAV
+69 IGRSVFPQLQWAV
-82 HALGQDAYFH
+82 RALGQDAYFH

-148 NINQSLLRGGPMFW
+148 NINQSLLRGGPVFW

-184 APDKLVH
+184 APDKQFH

-207 FEAAETLRARN
+207 FEAAETLKARN

-230 TGTGGTVFE
+230 TGTGGAVFE
-239 NVHDVRLTDNEIAS
+239 NVRDVTFTDAQVEA
-253 FDRLYFGLDFGFS
+253 FDHCYYGLDFGFAI
-266 LDPLAFVMMAYDA
+266 DPMAFVAMHYDA
-279 KHERLVIFGELY
+279 KHEELYVFGEIYEQKLT
-291 QQNLMNRPAA
+291 NKRGA
-301 ERIRAMLPTKD
+301 EKIKELLPHAT
-312 AHIFADSAEPKSIA
+312 AIIVADSAEPKSIA
-326 EMNALGLHVHG
+326 EMKEYGLRVTG
-337 AKKGPDSVDYGIRWL
+337 ARKGPDSVEYGIRWL
-352 QGLAEIAI
+352 QSLAGIYI
-360 DKRRAPNTFREF
+360 DKRRAPNAFREF
-372 VGYEYERNRDG
+372 VGYEYERNRAG
-383 QFISAYPDKNNHA
+383 QFISAYPDANNHA
-396 IDAVRYGC
+396 IDAVRYGLQNA
-404 GTVMRSQRRHGTL
+404 MRKSGMRI
-417 FRKEDFGL
+417 FK

>member
-1 MQTIDLRKLIAPSF
+1 MQVRLERLIAPSF
-15 WHLYNDM
+15 WDLSYDIM
-22 KQHRHTYYTLAG
+22 EHRHTYYTLAG

-47 VVLLLMTHKDCH
+47 VVLLLLTHHDCH

-69 IGRSVFPQMQWAV
+69 IGRSVFPQIQWAV

-92 MSVSPHQM
+92 TSVSPHHM
-100 TYLPTGQRIYF
+100 TYLPTGQKIYF

-134 LEELDQFAGPEEIR
+134 LEELDQFSGPEEIR

-184 APDKLVH
+184 SPDKLVH
-191 HSTYLD
+191 HSTYLG
-197 VPRSWLGDVF
+197 VPREWLGDVF
-207 FEAAETLRARN
+207 LDAAEMLKVRN

-224 EYLGEV
+224 ESLGEV

-239 NVHDVRLTDNEIAS
+239 NVHEMRFADAQVDQ
-253 FDRLYFGLDFGFS
+253 FDHRYYGLDFGFAV
-266 LDPLAFVMMAYDA
+266 DPMAFVMMHYDA
-279 KHERLVIFGELY
+279 KHEDLYIFGEIYETKLT
-291 QQNLMNRPAA
+291 NKRGA
-301 ERIRAMLPTKD
+301 EKIKALVPNK
-312 AHIFADSAEPKSIA
+312 AVQIIADSAEPKSIA
-326 EMNALGLHVHG
+326 EMKEYGLRVAG
-337 AKKGPDSVDYGIRWL
+337 ARKGPDSVEYGIRWL
-352 QGLAEIAI
+352 QNLAHIYI
-360 DKRRAPNTFREF
+360 DKYRAPNAFREF

-383 QFISAYPDKNNHA
+383 QFISAYPDANNHV
-396 IDAVRYGC
+396 IDAARYGLQNA
-404 GTVMRSQRRHGTL
+404 MRHSGMSI
-417 FRKEDFGL
+417 FK

>member
-1 MQTIDLRKLIAPSF
+1 MAQKIELASLIAPSF
-15 WHLYNDM
+15 YELAYDIM
-22 KQHRHTYYTLAG
+22 EHRHTYYTLAG

-47 VVLLLMTHKDCH
+47 VVLLLMTHHDCH

-69 IGRSVFPQMQWAV
+69 IGRSVFPQLQWAV
-82 HALGQDAYFH
+82 RALGQDAYFH

-134 LEELDQFAGPEEIR
+134 LEELDQFAGQEEIR
-148 NINQSLLRGGPMFW
+148 SINQSLLRGGPVFW

-172 QNSWVNEEALVE
+172 QNSWVNEDALIE

-207 FEAAETLRARN
+207 FDAAEALKAQN
-218 ETAYRH
+218 EMAYRH

-239 NVHDVRLTDNEIAS
+239 NVEAVALTDAQVAA
-253 FDRLYFGLDFGFS
+253 FDKLHFGLDYGFAV
-266 LDPLAFVMMAYDA
+266 DPLAFVAMHYDA
-279 KHERLVIFGELY
+279 ARQSLYIFDEIY
-291 QQNLMNRPAA
+291 QQKLTNRQAA
-301 ERIRAMLPTKD
+301 EKIRQKAGHGRI
-312 AHIFADSAEPKSIA
+312 IADSAEPKSIA
-326 EMNALGLHVHG
+326 EMRGYGLRVEG
-337 AKKGPDSVDYGIRWL
+337 AKKGPDSVDYGVRWL
-352 QGLAEIAI
+352 QNLAHIYI
-360 DKRRAPNTFREF
+360 DRHRAPNTYREF
-372 VGYEYERNRDG
+372 ISYEYERNREG
-383 QFISAYPDKNNHA
+383 QFISAYPDKDNHA
-396 IDAVRYGC
+396 IDAVRYAC
-404 GTVMRSQRRHGTL
+404 EPLTRRKN
-417 FRKEDFGL
+417 FRF

>member
-1 MQTIDLRKLIAPSF
+1 MAQKIELASLIAPSF
-15 WHLYNDM
+15 YELAYDIM
-22 KQHRHTYYTLAG
+22 EHRHTYYTLAG

-47 VVLLLMTHKDCH
+47 VVLLLMTHHDCH

-69 IGRSVFPQMQWAV
+69 IGRSVFPQLQWAV
-82 HALGQDAYFH
+82 RALGQDAYFH

-134 LEELDQFAGPEEIR
+134 LEELDQFAGQEEIR
-148 NINQSLLRGGPMFW
+148 SINQSLLRGGPVFW

-172 QNSWVNEEALVE
+172 QNSWVNEDALIE

-207 FEAAETLRARN
+207 FDAAEALKAQN
-218 ETAYRH
+218 EMAYRH

-239 NVHDVRLTDNEIAS
+239 NVEAVALTDAQVAA
-253 FDRLYFGLDFGFS
+253 FDKLHFGLDYGFAV
-266 LDPLAFVMMAYDA
+266 DPLAFVAMHYDA
-279 KHERLVIFGELY
+279 ARQSLYIFDEIY
-291 QQNLMNRPAA
+291 QQKLTNRQAA
-301 ERIRAMLPTKD
+301 EKIRQKAGHGRI
-312 AHIFADSAEPKSIA
+312 IADSAEPKSIA
-326 EMNALGLHVHG
+326 EMRGYGLRVEG
-337 AKKGPDSVDYGIRWL
+337 AKKGPDSVDYGVRWL
-352 QGLAEIAI
+352 QNLAHIYI
-360 DKRRAPNTFREF
+360 DRHRAPNTYREF
-372 VGYEYERNRDG
+372 ISYEYEHNREG
-383 QFISAYPDKNNHA
+383 QFISAYPDKDNHA
-396 IDAVRYGC
+396 IDAVRFAC
-404 GTVMRSQRRHGTL
+404 EPLTRRKN
-417 FRKEDFGL
+417 FRF

>member
-1 MQTIDLRKLIAPSF
+1 MAQKIELASLIAPSF
-15 WHLYNDM
+15 YELAYDIM
-22 KQHRHTYYTLAG
+22 EHRHTYYTLAG

-47 VVLLLMTHKDCH
+47 VVLLLMTHHDCH

-69 IGRSVFPQMQWAV
+69 IGRSVFPQLQWAV
-82 HALGQDAYFH
+82 RALGQDAYFH

-134 LEELDQFAGPEEIR
+134 LEELDQFAGQEEIR
-148 NINQSLLRGGPMFW
+148 SINQSLLRGGPVFW

-172 QNSWVNEEALVE
+172 QNSWVNEEALIE

-207 FEAAETLRARN
+207 FDAAEALKAQN
-218 ETAYRH
+218 EMAYRH

-239 NVHDVRLTDNEIAS
+239 NVEAVALTDAQVAA
-253 FDRLYFGLDFGFS
+253 FDKLHFGLDYGFAV
-266 LDPLAFVMMAYDA
+266 DPLAFVAMHYDA
-279 KHERLVIFGELY
+279 ARQSLYIFDEIY
-291 QQNLMNRPAA
+291 QQKLTNRQAA
-301 ERIRAMLPTKD
+301 EKIRQKAGHGRI
-312 AHIFADSAEPKSIA
+312 IADSAEPKSIA
-326 EMNALGLHVHG
+326 EMRGYGLRVEG
-337 AKKGPDSVDYGIRWL
+337 AKKGPDSVDYGVRWL
-352 QGLAEIAI
+352 QNLAHIYI
-360 DKRRAPNTFREF
+360 DRHRAPNTYREF
-372 VGYEYERNRDG
+372 ISYEYEHNREG
-383 QFISAYPDKNNHA
+383 QFISAYPDKDNHA
-396 IDAVRYGC
+396 IDAVRYAC
-404 GTVMRSQRRHGTL
+404 EPLTRRKN
-417 FRKEDFGL
+417 FRF

>member
-1 MQTIDLRKLIAPSF
+1 MAQKIELASLIAPSF
-15 WHLYNDM
+15 YELAYDIM
-22 KQHRHTYYTLAG
+22 EHRHTYYTLAG

-47 VVLLLMTHKDCH
+47 VVLLLMTHHDCH

-69 IGRSVFPQMQWAV
+69 IGRSVFPQIQWAV
-82 HALGQDAYFH
+82 RALGQDAYFH

-134 LEELDQFAGPEEIR
+134 LEELDQFAGQEEIR
-148 NINQSLLRGGPMFW
+148 SINQSLLRGGPVFW

-172 QNSWVNEEALVE
+172 QNSWVNEDALIE

-207 FEAAETLRARN
+207 FDAAEALKAQN
-218 ETAYRH
+218 EMAYRH

-239 NVHDVRLTDNEIAS
+239 NVEAVALADAQVAA
-253 FDRLYFGLDFGFS
+253 FDKLHFGLDYGFAV
-266 LDPLAFVMMAYDA
+266 DPLAFVAMHYDA
-279 KHERLVIFGELY
+279 ARQSLYIFDEIY
-291 QQNLMNRPAA
+291 QQKLTNRQAA
-301 ERIRAMLPTKD
+301 EKIRQKAGHGRI
-312 AHIFADSAEPKSIA
+312 IADSAEPKSIA
-326 EMNALGLHVHG
+326 EMRGYGLRVEG
-337 AKKGPDSVDYGIRWL
+337 AKKGPDSVDYGVRWL
-352 QGLAEIAI
+352 QNLAHIYI
-360 DKRRAPNTFREF
+360 DRHRAPNTYREF
-372 VGYEYERNRDG
+372 IGYEYEHNREG
-383 QFISAYPDKNNHA
+383 QFISAYPDKDNHA
-396 IDAVRYGC
+396 IDAVRYAC
-404 GTVMRSQRRHGTL
+404 EPLTRRKN
-417 FRKEDFGL
+417 FRF

>member
-1 MQTIDLRKLIAPSF
+1 MTQKIELASLIAPSF
-15 WHLYNDM
+15 YELAYDIM
-22 KQHRHTYYTLAG
+22 EHRHTYYTLAG

-47 VVLLLMTHKDCH
+47 VVLLLMTHHDCH

-69 IGRSVFPQMQWAV
+69 IGRSVFPQLQWAV
-82 HALGQDAYFH
+82 RALGQDAYFH

-134 LEELDQFAGPEEIR
+134 LEELDQFTGQEEIR
-148 NINQSLLRGGPMFW
+148 SINQSLLRGGPVFW
-162 EIGAYNPPKS
+162 EICAYNPPKS
-172 QNSWVNEEALVE
+172 QNSWVNEDALIE

-207 FEAAETLRARN
+207 FDAAEALKAQN
-218 ETAYRH
+218 EMAYRH

-239 NVHDVRLTDNEIAS
+239 NVEAVALTDAQVAA
-253 FDRLYFGLDFGFS
+253 FDKLHFGLDYGFAV
-266 LDPLAFVMMAYDA
+266 DPLAFVAMHYDA
-279 KHERLVIFGELY
+279 ARQSLYIFDEIY
-291 QQNLMNRPAA
+291 QQKLTNRQAA
-301 ERIRAMLPTKD
+301 EKIRQKAGHGRI
-312 AHIFADSAEPKSIA
+312 IADSAEPKSIA
-326 EMNALGLHVHG
+326 EMRGYGLRVDG
-337 AKKGPDSVDYGIRWL
+337 AKKGPDSVDYGVRWL
-352 QGLAEIAI
+352 QNLAHIYI
-360 DKRRAPNTFREF
+360 DRHRAPNTYREF
-372 VGYEYERNRDG
+372 ISYEYEHNREG
-383 QFISAYPDKNNHA
+383 QFISAYPDKDNHA
-396 IDAVRYGC
+396 IDAVRYAC
-404 GTVMRSQRRHGTL
+404 EPLTRRKN
-417 FRKEDFGL
+417 FRF

>member
-1 MQTIDLRKLIAPSF
+1 MAQKIELASLIAPSF
-15 WHLYNDM
+15 YELAYDIM
-22 KQHRHTYYTLAG
+22 EHRHTYYTLAG

-47 VVLLLMTHKDCH
+47 VVLLLMTHHDCH

-69 IGRSVFPQMQWAV
+69 IGRSVFPQIQWAV
-82 HALGQDAYFH
+82 RALGQDAYFH

-134 LEELDQFAGPEEIR
+134 LEELDQFAGQEEIR
-148 NINQSLLRGGPMFW
+148 SINQSLLRGGPVFW

-172 QNSWVNEEALVE
+172 QNSWVNEDALIE

-207 FEAAETLRARN
+207 FDAAEALKAQN
-218 ETAYRH
+218 EMAYRH

-239 NVHDVRLTDNEIAS
+239 NVEAVALTDAQVAA
-253 FDRLYFGLDFGFS
+253 FDKLHFGLDYGFAV
-266 LDPLAFVMMAYDA
+266 DPLAFVAMHYDA
-279 KHERLVIFGELY
+279 ARQSLYIFDEIY
-291 QQNLMNRPAA
+291 QQKLTNRQAA
-301 ERIRAMLPTKD
+301 EKIRQKAGHGRI
-312 AHIFADSAEPKSIA
+312 IADSAEPKSIA
-326 EMNALGLHVHG
+326 EMRGYGLRVDG
-337 AKKGPDSVDYGIRWL
+337 AKKGPDSVDYGVRWL
-352 QGLAEIAI
+352 QNLAHIYI
-360 DKRRAPNTFREF
+360 DRHRAPNTYREF
-372 VGYEYERNRDG
+372 ISYEYEHNREG
-383 QFISAYPDKNNHA
+383 QFISAYPDKDNHA
-396 IDAVRYGC
+396 IDAVRYAC
-404 GTVMRSQRRHGTL
+404 EPLTRRKN
-417 FRKEDFGL
+417 FRF

>member
-1 MQTIDLRKLIAPSF
+1 MAKRIELKKLIAPSF
-15 WHLYNDM
+15 FDLAYDIM
-22 KQHRHTYYTLAG
+22 EHRHTYYTLAG

-69 IGRSVFPQMQWAV
+69 IGRSVFPQIQWAV

-148 NINQSLLRGGPMFW
+148 NINQSLLRGGPVFW

-184 APDKLVH
+184 APDKQFH

-207 FEAAETLRARN
+207 FEAAETLKARN

-230 TGTGGTVFE
+230 TGTGGAVFE
-239 NVHDVRLTDNEIAS
+239 NVRDVTFTDAQVEA
-253 FDRLYFGLDFGFS
+253 FDHCYYGLDFGFAI
-266 LDPLAFVMMAYDA
+266 DPMAFVAMHYDA
-279 KHERLVIFGELY
+279 KHEELYVFGEIYEQKLT
-291 QQNLMNRPAA
+291 NKRGA
-301 ERIRAMLPTKD
+301 EKIKELLPHAT
-312 AHIFADSAEPKSIA
+312 AIIVADSAEPKSIA
-326 EMNALGLHVHG
+326 EMKEYGLRVTG
-337 AKKGPDSVDYGIRWL
+337 ARKGPDSVEYGIRWL
-352 QGLAEIAI
+352 QSLAGIYI
-360 DKRRAPNTFREF
+360 DKRRAPNAFREF
-372 VGYEYERNRDG
+372 VGYEYERNRAG
-383 QFISAYPDKNNHA
+383 QFISAYPDANNHA
-396 IDAVRYGC
+396 IDAVRYGLQNA
-404 GTVMRSQRRHGTL
+404 MRKSGMRI
-417 FRKEDFGL
+417 FK

>member
-1 MQTIDLRKLIAPSF
+1 MAQKIELASLIAPSF
-15 WHLYNDM
+15 YELAYDIM
-22 KQHRHTYYTLAG
+22 EHRHTYYTLAG

-47 VVLLLMTHKDCH
+47 VVLLLMTHHDCN

-69 IGRSVFPQMQWAV
+69 IGRSVFPQLQWAV
-82 HALGQDAYFH
+82 RALGQDAYFH

-134 LEELDQFAGPEEIR
+134 LEELDQFAGQEEIR
-148 NINQSLLRGGPMFW
+148 SINQSLLRGGPVFW

-172 QNSWVNEEALVE
+172 QNSWVNEDALIE

-207 FEAAETLRARN
+207 FDAAEALKAQN
-218 ETAYRH
+218 EMAYRH

-239 NVHDVRLTDNEIAS
+239 NVEAVALTDAQVAA
-253 FDRLYFGLDFGFS
+253 FDKLHFGLDYGFAV
-266 LDPLAFVMMAYDA
+266 DPLAFVAMHYDA
-279 KHERLVIFGELY
+279 ARQSLYIFDEIY
-291 QQNLMNRPAA
+291 QQKLTNRQAA
-301 ERIRAMLPTKD
+301 EKIRQKAGHGRI
-312 AHIFADSAEPKSIA
+312 IADSAEPKSIA
-326 EMNALGLHVHG
+326 EMRGYGLRVEG
-337 AKKGPDSVDYGIRWL
+337 AKKGPDSVDYGVRWL
-352 QGLAEIAI
+352 QNLAHIYI
-360 DKRRAPNTFREF
+360 DRHRAPNTYREF
-372 VGYEYERNRDG
+372 ISYEYEHNREG
-383 QFISAYPDKNNHA
+383 QFISAYPDKDNHA
-396 IDAVRYGC
+396 IDAVRYAC
-404 GTVMRSQRRHGTL
+404 EPLTRRKN
-417 FRKEDFGL
+417 FRF

>member
-1 MQTIDLRKLIAPSF
+1 MAQKIELASLIAPSF
-15 WHLYNDM
+15 YELAYDIM
-22 KQHRHTYYTLAG
+22 EHRHTYYTLAG

-47 VVLLLMTHKDCH
+47 VVLLLMTHHDCH

-69 IGRSVFPQMQWAV
+69 IGRSVFPQLQWAV
-82 HALGQDAYFH
+82 RALGQDAYFH

-134 LEELDQFAGPEEIR
+134 LEELDQFAGQEEIR
-148 NINQSLLRGGPMFW
+148 SINQSLLRGGPVFW

-172 QNSWVNEEALVE
+172 QNSWVNEDALIE

-197 VPRSWLGDVF
+197 VPRSWPGDVF
-207 FEAAETLRARN
+207 FDAAEALKAQN
-218 ETAYRH
+218 EMAYRH

-239 NVHDVRLTDNEIAS
+239 NVEAVALTDAQVAA
-253 FDRLYFGLDFGFS
+253 FDKLHFGLDYGFAV
-266 LDPLAFVMMAYDA
+266 DPLAFVAMHYDA
-279 KHERLVIFGELY
+279 ARQSLYIFDEIY
-291 QQNLMNRPAA
+291 QQKLTNRQAA
-301 ERIRAMLPTKD
+301 EKIRQKAGHGRI
-312 AHIFADSAEPKSIA
+312 IADSAEPKSIA
-326 EMNALGLHVHG
+326 EMRGYGLRVEG
-337 AKKGPDSVDYGIRWL
+337 AKKGPDSVDYGVRWL
-352 QGLAEIAI
+352 QNLAHIYI
-360 DKRRAPNTFREF
+360 DRHRASNTYREF
-372 VGYEYERNRDG
+372 ISYEYEHNREG
-383 QFISAYPDKNNHA
+383 QFISAYPDKDNHA
-396 IDAVRYGC
+396 IDAVRYAC
-404 GTVMRSQRRHGTL
+404 EPLTRRKN
-417 FRKEDFGL
+417 FRF

>member
-1 MQTIDLRKLIAPSF
+1 MAQKIELASLIAPSF
-15 WHLYNDM
+15 YELAYDVM
-22 KQHRHTYYTLAG
+22 EHRHTYYTLAG

-47 VVLLLMTHKDCH
+47 VVLLLMTHHDCH

-69 IGRSVFPQMQWAV
+69 IGRSVFPQLQWAV
-82 HALGQDAYFH
+82 RALGQDAYFH

-134 LEELDQFAGPEEIR
+134 LEELDQFAGQEEIR
-148 NINQSLLRGGPMFW
+148 SINQSLLRGGPVFW

-172 QNSWVNEEALVE
+172 QNSWVNEDALIE

-207 FEAAETLRARN
+207 FDAAEALKAQN
-218 ETAYRH
+218 EMAYRH

-239 NVHDVRLTDNEIAS
+239 NVEAVALTDAQVAA
-253 FDRLYFGLDFGFS
+253 FDKLHFGLDYGFAV
-266 LDPLAFVMMAYDA
+266 DPLAFVAMHYDA
-279 KHERLVIFGELY
+279 ARQSLYIFDEIY
-291 QQNLMNRPAA
+291 QQKLTNRQAA
-301 ERIRAMLPTKD
+301 EKIRQKAGHGRI
-312 AHIFADSAEPKSIA
+312 IADSAEPKSIA
-326 EMNALGLHVHG
+326 EMRGYGLRVEG
-337 AKKGPDSVDYGIRWL
+337 AKKGPDSVDYGVRWL
-352 QGLAEIAI
+352 QNLAHIYI
-360 DKRRAPNTFREF
+360 DRHRAPNTYREF
-372 VGYEYERNRDG
+372 ISYEYEHNREG
-383 QFISAYPDKNNHA
+383 QFISAYPDKDNHA
-396 IDAVRYGC
+396 IDAVRYAC
-404 GTVMRSQRRHGTL
+404 EPLTRRKN
-417 FRKEDFGL
+417 FRF